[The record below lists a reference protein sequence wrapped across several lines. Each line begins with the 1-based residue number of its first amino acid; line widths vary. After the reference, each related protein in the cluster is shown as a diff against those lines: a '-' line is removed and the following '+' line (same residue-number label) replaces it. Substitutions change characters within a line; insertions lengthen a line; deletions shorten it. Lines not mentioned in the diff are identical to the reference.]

1 MLRLNRYKRPAL
13 GVLSFVIILSVWE
26 ASVWLGMVNPFFTSC
41 PTAVAA
47 ALGRH
52 AASGE
57 LLRNVSASLS
67 EFAAGFGLAVIVGV
81 FLGLFVGWY
90 KIVDYALDPFI
101 WFLYSAP
108 LIGFYPIFIIIL
120 GLGKPTVIA
129 IAFLL
134 SVIVT
139 LVNTASGIRNV
150 DPSLIQVARSFGA
163 RKYELFFK
171 VALPASV
178 PMIIAGLRLAV
189 GRALMGVVGGEMFG
203 ATAGLG
209 ASIAYYGGRLK
220 TTDMIASLIIITALG
235 VLLTQTLIIIEAHFD
250 SWRT

>member
-26 ASVWLGMVNPFFTSC
+26 ASVWLGMVNPFFTSS

-52 AASGE
+52 AGSGE

-67 EFAAGFGLAVIVGV
+67 EFAAGFGLAVMVGV